1 MRIRIDN
8 TLRRI
13 FYRRRVT
20 RGFIAIVSLLFSM
33 AVYSQEEATTSILEL
48 SPGIGYYNFDAD
60 RHLDNE
66 PMVAMG
72 FGLHTLSRRWAF
84 ILNYSAL
91 RTTRNENGLSQI
103 VAVKK
108 YHVDAYRFFNTAR
121 HLRPYVVGGIGGIDL
136 DSDDNVRN
144 DNQDLLNAGLGL
156 YYRITPKWSV
166 RGDWRIFAVYSDN
179 YVDNALTLTLGFRLK
194 EGEHGD

>member
-1 MRIRIDN
+1 MRIPIDN
-8 TLRRI
+8 TLRPMVN
-13 FYRRRVT
+13 RRRVT
-20 RGFIAIVSLLFSM
+20 RGFIAIVFLLFSM
-33 AVYSQEEATTSILEL
+33 AAYSEEQVTTSILEL

-60 RHLDNE
+60 RNLDNE

-72 FGLHTLSRRWAF
+72 FGMFVSRRWAF

-108 YHVDAYRFFNTAR
+108 YHLDAYRFFNTEH
-121 HLRPYVVGGIGGIDL
+121 HLRPYLVGGIGGMDL

-144 DNQDLLNAGLGL
+144 DNQDVANAGVGL

-166 RGDWRIFAVYSDN
+166 RGDWRMFAVYSDN
-179 YVDNALTLTLGFRLK
+179 YIDNALTLTLGFRLK